1 MKRIYLYIILCS
13 TFLWGACN
21 DVDTTQPIG
30 SKTPPAQI
38 LNPRV
43 KNIDGASIIYFDRPD
58 DINLKY
64 IKAVY
69 TTESGTKFDANASFY
84 TDSILIEGFGS
95 AGEYEVKLY
104 SVSTGEVY
112 SEPVIVK
119 INPETPPYLTV
130 YENIEIAPTFAGIYV
145 KTKNETKAKLSLFAY
160 RKDNADEEWQEINAY
175 YTTANNIAYAV
186 RGQDTIS
193 AEFGIKV
200 RDRWGH
206 WSDIKTITTIPWYEM
221 KCDKSKFKE
230 VINLPSDTRIQH
242 TWSGSQTSFAALW
255 DERAW
260 TSAAYCFH
268 TRAAY
273 DPMPQH
279 FTIDLGEVYS
289 LSRMLVRGRGQSKT
303 QGASSDVFDFSFDSG
318 YPLQI
323 QILVSTELSDLNNL
337 ADDISDPSWIPAITG
352 EDGFM
357 KRADGTT
364 TSAKVVALTD
374 EDKII
379 LDRGQEFEF
388 PAGVRGR
395 FIRFRTMSTY
405 GAVNSVMLDE
415 LTFFGS
421 NK

>member
-1 MKRIYLYIILCS
+1 
-13 TFLWGACN
+13 
-21 DVDTTQPIG
+21 VDTTQPIG

-38 LNPRV
+38 VNPRV
-43 KNIDGASIIYFDRPD
+43 KNIDGASIIYYDRPD
-58 DINLKY
+58 DTNLKY

-69 TTESGTKFDANASFY
+69 TTEDGTKFDASASFY

-104 SVSTGEVY
+104 SVSTGEAY

-119 INPETPPYLTV
+119 VNPGTPPYLTA
-130 YENIEIAPTFAGIYV
+130 YGNIEIAPTFAGFLV

-160 RKDNADEEWQEINAY
+160 KKDNDTGDWQEINAF
-175 YTTANNIAYAV
+175 YTTAGNINYAV
-186 RGQDTIS
+186 RGQDTTP
-193 AEFGIKV
+193 AEFGVKV

-206 WSDIKTITTIPWYEM
+206 WSEMKTARFTPWYEM
-221 KCDKSKFKE
+221 QCDKKKFAE

-242 TWSGSQTSFAALW
+242 TWSGSNTGFDKLW

-260 TSAAYCFH
+260 INAEYCFH
-268 TRAAY
+268 TKAT

-279 FTIDLGEVYS
+279 FTIDLGETYS

-303 QGASSDVFDFSFDSG
+303 QGAGSDRFEFSFDAG

-323 QILVSTELSDLNNL
+323 QILVSTEQHEVSKLEDN
-337 ADDISDPSWIPAITG
+337 IVDPSWIPVITG
-352 EDGFM
+352 EDGYLR
-357 KRADGTT
+357 RADGTT
-364 TSAKVVALTD
+364 TNSKLAPLTD

-379 LDRGQEFEF
+379 LDRGQEFQF
-388 PAGVRGR
+388 PADTKGR

-405 GAVNSVMLDE
+405 GAVSTVMLDE

-421 NK
+421 DK